1 MLTKDDFNWLEN
13 KRSHYN
19 LSDTNQLGFYGNV
32 WVRSHIYRKAG
43 DTNGDGHY
51 HIFNH
56 VSLLVKGSVRVE
68 VEGCEPTRYMAP
80 TFIIIDK
87 DKKHKVT
94 ALEDDTIWYCV
105 FALRDVDGDITE
117 VYSGDNSPYTA
128 LSDKDYA
135 HMKLQQLEQKTVL
148 TDK

>member
-1 MLTKDDFNWLEN
+1 
-13 KRSHYN
+13 
-19 LSDTNQLGFYGNV
+19 
-32 WVRSHIYRKAG
+32 
-43 DTNGDGHY
+43 
-51 HIFNH
+51 
-56 VSLLVKGSVRVE
+56 
-68 VEGCEPTRYMAP
+68 MAP

-117 VYSGDNSPYTA
+117 IYSGDNSPYTA
-128 LSDKDYA
+128 LSDDDYA